1 MGTAL
6 DTFKHEASLALC
18 GRVQS
23 ILAMFKKVSGPLN
36 WILDDTA
43 SFLYIKND
51 NICFVTQS
59 KCNLDLC
66 VCLFEIY
73 YLSSLA
79 DLVTV
84 NSLPTSGKLK
94 LE

>member
-36 WILDDTA
+36 WILDDTELVSCISRMITFA
-43 SFLYIKND
+43 LWLNQNVILAY
-51 NICFVTQS
+51 V
-59 KCNLDLC
+59 
-66 VCLFEIY
+66 Y
-73 YLSSLA
+73 AYLLSLA

-94 LE
+94 HE